1 MVKNNLKIMKY
12 IESHIQEA
20 QRTASEINDKQTPP
34 RDTLVKLLKM
44 KERKS
49 QRQKNNGHIS
59 YREQR

>member
-1 MVKNNLKIMKY
+1 MKY